1 MKRLIGMLVV
11 SALVLSGCSVNTTP
25 GWVSSGKSGDYPSN
39 QYLTAMAEGDTED
52 DAGEKARLQIENVF
66 RARFD
71 RKHLDTLSLGRITI
85 DGKVQNLHAKRAEE
99 IVVDRLGK
107 LISGIR
113 IAETWVNPKTRRAYA
128 LAVLPRAQAAAK
140 LNEELYT
147 LDRATNAFLGQVKR
161 KSDPLDKIQL
171 TAQAIDTQVARR
183 SLTRTLIDV
192 DRRGQATPP
201 RWRLGTLSA
210 SLDGLLLR
218 VRVSQQVE
226 QDPTKRLDRSLV
238 DALTIAGF
246 YIDSSKRPEFIMRG
260 SLELN
265 DGGERD
271 GWRWMNATVEVKM
284 VESRT
289 SRNRGKVR
297 WSIQAAGKTED
308 QAKQRIIAKID
319 SLLKAE
325 MRGTVVKFATN

>member
-1 MKRLIGMLVV
+1 MKRLIGILVV

-25 GWVSSGKSGDYPSN
+25 DWVSNGKSGDYPSN
-39 QYLTAMAEGDTED
+39 QYLTAMAEGDNEA
-52 DAGEKARLQIENVF
+52 DAGEKARIQIEKVF

-71 RKHLDTLSLGRITI
+71 RKYLDTLALGKITI

-99 IVVDRLGK
+99 IVTDRLGK
-107 LISGIR
+107 LMNGIR

-128 LAVLPRAQAAAK
+128 LAVLPRAQAAVK

-147 LDRATNAFLGQVKR
+147 LDRATNAFLGQVNR

-183 SLTRTLIDV
+183 SLTRTLMEV
-192 DRRGQATPP
+192 DRRGKATPP
-201 RWRLGTLSA
+201 RWRLGKLSA
-210 SLDGLLLR
+210 SLDGLLLQ

-260 SLELN
+260 TLELN

-297 WSIQAAGKTED
+297 WSIQAAGKTEE
-308 QAKQRIIAKID
+308 QARQRIIAKID
-319 SLLKAE
+319 SLLKSE